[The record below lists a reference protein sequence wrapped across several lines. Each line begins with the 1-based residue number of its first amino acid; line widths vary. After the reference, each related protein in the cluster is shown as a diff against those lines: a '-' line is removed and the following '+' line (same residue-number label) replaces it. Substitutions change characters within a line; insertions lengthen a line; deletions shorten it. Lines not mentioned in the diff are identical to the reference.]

1 MQSSSSA
8 QRATGGSSS
17 GMLQLSAARK
27 RDSHVQSLKS
37 RLRMN
42 MNAIVENYESI
53 LLRTKVDASA
63 DTTGTTGL
71 DYFAQAE
78 QDTFEMSVR
87 AANIVHACENLTR
100 MVSEIKQLL
109 ILGDFCWLAQITSTN
124 CEDLQRRRMD
134 LDRVSLRLRDKLAGD
149 LYAIE
154 EECGGGDGNGS
165 AIAVTPSAIPEP
177 SRTKA
182 TPMPTALMTNPS

>member
-8 QRATGGSSS
+8 QRATGGGSS

-53 LLRTKVDASA
+53 LLRTKVDAST
-63 DTTGTTGL
+63 DTIGTTGL
-71 DYFAQAE
+71 GSFAQAE

-109 ILGDFCWLAQITSTN
+109 ILGDFCWLAQVTSTN

-134 LDRVSLRLRDKLAGD
+134 LDRVSLRLRDKLVGD
-149 LYAIE
+149 LYAVE
-154 EECGGGDGNGS
+154 EECGGGDGNS
-165 AIAVTPSAIPEP
+165 STIAVTPSAIPEP
-177 SRTKA
+177 SRTRP
-182 TPMPTALMTNPS
+182 TLIPTALMTNPP

>member
-1 MQSSSSA
+1 MQSSSST
-8 QRATGGSSS
+8 QRAPGSGSS
-17 GMLQLSAARK
+17 GMLQVSAARK

-53 LLRTKVDASA
+53 LLRTKVDAST

-71 DYFAQAE
+71 GSFAQAE

-109 ILGDFCWLAQITSTN
+109 ILGDFCWLAQVTSTN

-165 AIAVTPSAIPEP
+165 AITVTPSAIPEP
-177 SRTKA
+177 NRTRT

>member
-8 QRATGGSSS
+8 QRAMGGGSS
-17 GMLQLSAARK
+17 GMLQLNAARK

-53 LLRTKVDASA
+53 LLRTKIDASTDA
-63 DTTGTTGL
+63 TGTTGL
-71 DYFAQAE
+71 VSYAQAE

-109 ILGDFCWLAQITSTN
+109 ILGDFCWLAQVTSTN

-154 EECGGGDGNGS
+154 EECGGSDGNGS
-165 AIAVTPSAIPEP
+165 AIAVVPTAIAEP
-177 SRTKA
+177 NRTKA